1 MAKPS
6 LPLKREQSST
16 FSAMEMEVA
25 RQLMQ
30 LCHQQ
35 RKLQEEESIS
45 PRGNFKKM
53 KELEEEEEEEE
64 EHLVPRKKRFKPI
77 DFIYNTTKPLV
88 VQNVKKMDV

>member
-1 MAKPS
+1 MAKSS

-35 RKLQEEESIS
+35 HQEEESIS
-45 PRGNFKKM
+45 PTPRGNFKKM
-53 KELEEEEEEEE
+53 KELDEEEEE
-64 EHLVPRKKRFKPI
+64 EHVVPRKKRFKPI

-88 VQNVKKMDV
+88 VKKMDV